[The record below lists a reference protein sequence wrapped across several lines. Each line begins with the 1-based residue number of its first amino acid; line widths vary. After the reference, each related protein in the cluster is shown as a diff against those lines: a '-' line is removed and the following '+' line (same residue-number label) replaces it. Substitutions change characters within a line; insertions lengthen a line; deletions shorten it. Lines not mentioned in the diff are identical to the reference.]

1 LFFFRSDP
9 VETSMLVV
17 ISTQHYPETA
27 NYGVIV
33 FQFYIQLGSHAFT
46 EVVCYAAS
54 DTGYPLNYE
63 Y

>member
-1 LFFFRSDP
+1 
-9 VETSMLVV
+9 MLVV